1 MNASAPQ
8 IRAFEEP
15 TGPFRQQVKRL
26 PSRMK
31 RELAKAIDELLA
43 GTPPPGRRYEKL
55 RTGRN
60 LHSVRLNR
68 NYRFVF
74 LVLENGNAVPV
85 AVGPHNEAYRV
96 V

>member
-1 MNASAPQ
+1 
-8 IRAFEEP
+8 
-15 TGPFRQQVKRL
+15 
-26 PSRMK
+26 MK
-31 RELAKAIDELLA
+31 RELAKVIDELLA

-85 AVGPHNEAYRV
+85 AVGPHDEAYRV